1 MWEIIPEPQLASIL
15 ELESELTD
23 LIDLDFINFLN
34 LYQGKKSPRDQI
46 RVQPQPLSASRHEL
60 WSKVTDPN
68 SNIHN

>member
-46 RVQPQPLSASRHEL
+46 RVHPQPLSASRREL
-60 WSKVTDPN
+60 
-68 SNIHN
+68 